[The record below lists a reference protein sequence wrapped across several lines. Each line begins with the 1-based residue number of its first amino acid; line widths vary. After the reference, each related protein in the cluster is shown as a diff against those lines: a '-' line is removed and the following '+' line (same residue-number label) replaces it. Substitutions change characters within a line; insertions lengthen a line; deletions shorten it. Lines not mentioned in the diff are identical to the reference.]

1 MEDNNM
7 NIIELIKFSVE
18 EFSRLQTYMKS
29 VEKNSSAYAIM
40 KIRYIELK
48 LILQAANVS
57 LDEIDILKEELK

>member
-29 VEKNSSAYAIM
+29 VEKNSSAYEN
-40 KIRYIELK
+40 KIY
-48 LILQAANVS
+48 
-57 LDEIDILKEELK
+57 